1 MTVSDC
7 MERDVKTCSI
17 STTVFDAVKKMAEHN
32 VGSLVVVDGKKPV
45 GIFTE
50 RDLLKRVVAPG
61 KDPQKVTI
69 ADVMTK
75 DIFTVEANDFIGNVQ
90 HSLSERRIRHAP
102 VIDNGVLVGII
113 SSTDLTRILDAQI
126 YGLYFRKD
134 DLSGHY

>member
-1 MTVSDC
+1 MIVSDC
-7 MERDVKTCSI
+7 MKQDVKTCSP
-17 STTVFDAVKKMAEHN
+17 STTVSDAVKKMAEHN

-50 RDLLKRVVAPG
+50 RDLLRRVIAEG
-61 KDPQKVTI
+61 KDPQKVAV

-75 DIFTVEANDFIGNVQ
+75 DIFTVDASDFIGNVH